1 VTSSKPKASS
11 TAVSKQA
18 AVTFSPYLMRRHR
31 ERLVDWLRANGI
43 DIDTVSFD
51 HAIHGEG
58 NTITYWS
65 FELGPDGR
73 PLVDEGPGRPAAMVE
88 RTAPCSEPAPD
99 LTEGNG
105 GSS

>member
-1 VTSSKPKASS
+1 MTSSKPKA
-11 TAVSKQA
+11 SKQA
-18 AVTFSPYLMRRHR
+18 AVTFSPYVMRRHR
-31 ERLVDWLRANGI
+31 ERLVDWLRANDI

-51 HAIHGEG
+51 HAIQGEG

-65 FELGPDGR
+65 FELDPNGR
-73 PLVDEGPGRPAAMVE
+73 PLVDEGPSKRAATVE